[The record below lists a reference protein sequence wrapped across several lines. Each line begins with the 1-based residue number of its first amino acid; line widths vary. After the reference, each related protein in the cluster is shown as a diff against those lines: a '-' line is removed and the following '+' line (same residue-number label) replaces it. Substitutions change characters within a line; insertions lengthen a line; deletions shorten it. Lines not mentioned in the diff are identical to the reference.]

1 MFNKKYFILVFF
13 VFLIAITS
21 VSAQDDAVAS
31 QDLNELSFN
40 DNVVLDTNTDA
51 EHYADGAIRQDT
63 GQTADDLINLSECS
77 SAVLQVSDNE
87 GVICIRRDAANAAD
101 IYIESGSWGDIGYL
115 KQYKTSGGYF
125 SHAIVTSNG
134 WLIGNGGVR
143 LSGGQAQRIAL
154 ARTLCHKKPVL
165 VLDDPFSALD
175 ISTEKKI
182 YNNLCDIAKNNIVII
197 MTHRLY
203 MFPKMDKVIWMD
215 NGKAIVG
222 THEEIML
229 QCPQYR
235 KLYENVSTQMR

>member
-1 MFNKKYFILVFF
+1 MLLGDDCN
-13 VFLIAITS
+13 
-21 VSAQDDAVAS
+21 VS
-31 QDLNELSFN
+31 E
-40 DNVVLDTNTDA
+40 
-51 EHYADGAIRQDT
+51 
-63 GQTADDLINLSECS
+63 
-77 SAVLQVSDNE
+77 
-87 GVICIRRDAANAAD
+87 
-101 IYIESGSWGDIGYL
+101 YL
-115 KQYKTSGGYF
+115 KDVCIDKEVAQME
-125 SHAIVTSNG
+125 NG
-134 WLIGNGGVR
+134 VDTLIGNGGVR

-165 VLDDPFSALD
+165 VLEDPFSALD

-203 MFPKMDKVIWMD
+203 MFTKMDKVILID
-215 NGKAIVG
+215 NGKAIGG